1 MTRLLRD
8 PLAGLAR
15 GVADLTARVRTAVAG
30 ELARAVGQAVRQ
42 VVQALAAGRPD
53 PEAPDPAYD
62 RPRAGRWADDP
73 NDDWDRSPAGWTDD
87 PDDDPGRGPGDAV
100 RPGLTAAVAAGVAA
114 ARWWVGRR
122 GTLAAAAAV
131 GVGVGLLGVLGG
143 PVARTA
149 VAVLAAA
156 ADVLAATDALGT
168 AATRLDPP

>member
-1 MTRLLRD
+1 M
-8 PLAGLAR
+8 
-15 GVADLTARVRTAVAG
+15 
-30 ELARAVGQAVRQ
+30 
-42 VVQALAAGRPD
+42 
-53 PEAPDPAYD
+53 
-62 RPRAGRWADDP
+62 
-73 NDDWDRSPAGWTDD
+73 
-87 PDDDPGRGPGDAV
+87 
-100 RPGLTAAVAAGVAA
+100 AA